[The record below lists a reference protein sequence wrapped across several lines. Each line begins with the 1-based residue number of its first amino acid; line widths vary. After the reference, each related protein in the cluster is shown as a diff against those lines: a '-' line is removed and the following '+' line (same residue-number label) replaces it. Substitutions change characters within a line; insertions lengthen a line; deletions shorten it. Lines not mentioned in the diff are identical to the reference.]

1 MDGDIGLQVFIILI
15 LIIANGIFSM
25 TEIAI
30 INARKSRLEAR
41 ADKSK
46 GAEIAIKMADDPN
59 QMFSTIQIGIT
70 LISIV
75 TGLYSGT
82 TLAIP
87 LASFLKEYIPILAPY
102 ADQISPLI
110 IVAIITYLSLVIGE
124 LVPKQLAYNQPEVV
138 AIAIARPMNWF
149 AIAAGPLVS
158 VLTHT
163 TNAILKVMGFANK
176 ENTPVTESEIKSMLT
191 QGAEMGAFEKEEPEL
206 VDNVFRLADLNAAD
220 VMTPRTQLE
229 WIDLNEEQNEIET
242 LISKTHHYRLP
253 VGLDSL
259 DELQGIVNISDIFS
273 RQLQTKN
280 AIPLKELIVSCVK
293 PALMVPESIT
303 LMKLLEQFRSEGT
316 HEAVVLDEYG
326 GFSGLITLHD
336 IMEELIGLM
345 PSGVEE
351 IKEEENRII
360 QRTEDTWLIDGL
372 LNIEEL
378 KEYFNIVKEL
388 PGEEED
394 LYKTLG
400 GFVTYSIG
408 RIPKASE
415 SFKWDDYI
423 FEVMD
428 MDNTRVDKVMLTYV
442 KPEVEET
449 EDDIID
455 N

>member
-1 MDGDIGLQVFIILI
+1 MDGDIGLQIIIILV

-25 TEIAI
+25 TEIAV

-46 GAEIAIKMADDPN
+46 GAKIAIKMAEDPN

-82 TLAIP
+82 TLAEP
-87 LASFLKEYIPILAPY
+87 LASFLKDYVPFLTPY
-102 ADQISPLI
+102 ADKISPLI

-124 LVPKQLAYNQPEVV
+124 LVPKQLAYNQPETV
-138 AIAIARPMNWF
+138 AIMIARPMNWF
-149 AIAAGPLVS
+149 ATAAGPLVS
-158 VLTHT
+158 MLSHT
-163 TNAILKVMGFANK
+163 TNAILKLMGFANK
-176 ENTPVTESEIKSMLT
+176 EDTPVTESEIKSMLT

-206 VDNVFRLADLNAAD
+206 VDNVFRLADLSAAD

-229 WIDLNEEQNEIET
+229 WIDLNKDMNDVEE
-242 LISKTHHYRLP
+242 LISQTHHYRLP
-253 VGLDSL
+253 VGLDTL
-259 DELQGIVNISDIFS
+259 DELQGIVNISDVFA
-273 RQLQTKN
+273 RQLQTKGS
-280 AIPLKELIVSCVK
+280 ISLMDLIKSCVK
-293 PALMVPESIT
+293 PALLVPESIS

-336 IMEELIGLM
+336 IMEELVGLM
-345 PSGVEE
+345 PSGEDE

-360 QRTEDTWLIDGL
+360 KRTDNTWLVDGL
-372 LNIEEL
+372 LNMEEF
-378 KEYFNIVKEL
+378 KDYFHIVKDM
-388 PGEEED
+388 PGEEDD

-408 RIPKASE
+408 RIPKAAE

-428 MDNTRVDKVMLTYV
+428 MDNTRVDKVMITYIEPP
-442 KPEVEET
+442 KIEED
-449 EDDIID
+449 EE
-455 N
+455 NNN